1 MQTWT
6 YSRNSPAQD
15 KVQRQCLL
23 KMSQSYGHT
32 NPKEHLWSQPPVQ
45 ANPLFQLPGKAVVDL
60 SLEVFRAK
68 MDRNLN
74 KLV

>member
-6 YSRNSPAQD
+6 YNRNIPAQD

-23 KMSQSYGHT
+23 KMSQSYGCT
-32 NPKEHLWSQPPVQ
+32 NPKEHLWSQPSVQ
-45 ANPLFQLPGKAVVDL
+45 ANPLLLPRKAMVDL
-60 SLEVFRAK
+60 SLEVFRAR
-68 MDRNLN
+68 MDGALN